1 MSLFTTILIASP
13 SPIVREGLKALLHP
27 EADLYWIG
35 DATSGAELLARAR
48 DVRVDVVLFDLDL
61 NEGQDDWL
69 ERVRQIADSK
79 LVALA
84 DAWNDARIVNALR
97 AGAHGFI
104 TRRSSAS
111 DIAQAI
117 RAALSGQLALNPA
130 ASELLRQQFQSD
142 EQETLSPREREVLRA
157 LARGLPNKLIA
168 HELVISEHTVKFHI
182 RSILDKL
189 GATNRT
195 EAVRL
200 GIERGLVAI

>member
-1 MSLFTTILIASP
+1 MITTILVASP
-13 SPIVREGLKALLHP
+13 SPIVREGVKALLQS

-35 DATSGAELLARAR
+35 DTTSGEELLARVQ

-69 ERVRQIADSK
+69 ERVRQVAESK
-79 LVALA
+79 VVALA
-84 DAWNDARIVNALR
+84 DSWHDARIVNALR
-97 AGAHGFI
+97 TGAHGFI

-111 DIAQAI
+111 DISQAI

-130 ASELLRQQFQSD
+130 ASALLRQQFQNQTD
-142 EQETLSPREREVLRA
+142 EQETLSPRELEVLRA

-189 GATNRT
+189 GAANRT

-200 GIERGLVAI
+200 GIERGLIAI